1 MERIIEKARALLAS
15 KGSAVIALDGRAAAG
30 KTTLAASLAER
41 LNAEV
46 IHMDDFFL
54 PPELRTAE
62 RLSLPGGNVHYERFS
77 AEVADGILSGKP
89 FEYSV
94 FDCSIMGVS
103 GKKRA
108 TPEGVTIVEGAYAL
122 HPQIPDIYDI
132 KVFVT
137 APLETRLERILLR
150 NGGEKLEAFRRKWI
164 PLEEAYFSAFDIENK
179 CDIIIEQ
186 LRGL

>member
-1 MERIIEKARALLAS
+1 
-15 KGSAVIALDGRAAAG
+15 
-30 KTTLAASLAER
+30 
-41 LNAEV
+41 
-46 IHMDDFFL
+46 MDDFFL

-94 FDCSIMGVS
+94 FDCSIMGIS

-137 APLETRLERILLR
+137 APLETRLERILRR

-179 CDIIIEQ
+179 CDIVFEQ

>member
-1 MERIIEKARALLAS
+1 MERIIEKSRALLAS

-30 KTTLAASLAER
+30 KTTLAAALAER

-54 PPELRTAE
+54 PPELRTAK

-94 FDCSIMGVS
+94 FDCSIMGIS

-108 TPEGVTIVEGAYAL
+108 TPDGVIIVEGAYAL

-137 APLETRLERILLR
+137 APLEVRLERILRR
-150 NGGEKLEAFRRKWI
+150 NGSEKLEAFRRRWI

-179 CDIIIEQ
+179 CDIVIEQ

>member
-15 KGSAVIALDGRAAAG
+15 NGSAVIALDGRAAAG
-30 KTTLAASLAER
+30 KTTLAAALAER

-62 RLSLPGGNVHYERFS
+62 RLSLPGGNVHYERFC

-94 FDCSIMGVS
+94 FDCSIMGIS
-103 GKKRA
+103 GKKRV
-108 TPEGVTIVEGAYAL
+108 TPDGVTIVEGAYAL

-137 APLETRLERILLR
+137 APLETRLERILRR
-150 NGGEKLEAFRRKWI
+150 NGSEKLEAFRRKWI

-179 CDIIIEQ
+179 CDIVIEQ